1 MGKKDEA
8 RKSPRLTENPVAL
21 SVMRTNAENHDEGA
35 DAVSTKT
42 PKGATTKTPTGGAD
56 GRGSDASTPER
67 TSVRGTASNSTS
79 GSSSAGG
86 GASGTGERP
95 ASVPP
100 AGGAA
105 RPAAV
110 PVGKAPSGAT
120 PAGLAAGAG
129 PRRVRLGVTRIDPWS
144 VLKFSFLMSFAIG
157 IVIVVGAAML
167 WYLLNG
173 LHVFTTIND
182 TLAEIAGDETK
193 INILDAVTFSR
204 TVSLATIIA
213 LVDIVLLTVLSTI
226 FAFLYNITSAL
237 VGGVTVTLSD
247 E

>member
-1 MGKKDEA
+1 MGKDDEA
-8 RKSPRLTENPVAL
+8 RDRPARTANPVAL

-42 PKGATTKTPTGGAD
+42 PEGASSRAGTKASTTATPTSEA
-56 GRGSDASTPER
+56 APER
-67 TSVRGTASNSTS
+67 TSVRPAASKSP
-79 GSSSAGG
+79 
-86 GASGTGERP
+86 GAGERP

-100 AGGAA
+100 AGGGP
-105 RPAAV
+105 RPASV
-110 PVGKAPSGAT
+110 PVGKAPSGT
-120 PAGLAAGAG
+120 PAAAAGG

-144 VLKFSFLMSFAIG
+144 VLKFSFLMSFAVG
-157 IVIVVGAAML
+157 IIIVVGAAML

-182 TLAEIAGDETK
+182 TIAEIAGDETK

-204 TVSLATIIA
+204 TVSLATIVA
-213 LVDIVLLTVLSTI
+213 LVDIVLLTALSTI
-226 FAFLYNITSAL
+226 FAFLYNITASL